1 MMMLLRTTR
10 IGVRVAQQAGKA
22 RRSLSSG
29 NAAALTGANT
39 AAVDQRVAAVR
50 LQQLHKARRTFALSS
65 VVRTHDSST
74 AAAAAAAKQGKQALN
89 PGNQL
94 RGTYAI
100 VFTCNKCGHR
110 SSKSFSKHAYH
121 KGVVLVE
128 CESCKVRHLI
138 ADNLDWFQGLGG
150 GKNVEEIL
158 KEKGQDV
165 KRQGKSGVMEITAAD
180 QQLVNKAK
188 EQHSEAARRPSNQSS
203 DDATN

>member
-50 LQQLHKARRTFALSS
+50 LQQLHQARRTFALSS

-121 KGVVLVE
+121 KGIVCVCVERCCSLPKHSAINPCPFLARVCHSQQVLF
-128 CESCKVRHLI
+128 L
-138 ADNLDWFQGLGG
+138 
-150 GKNVEEIL
+150 
-158 KEKGQDV
+158 
-165 KRQGKSGVMEITAAD
+165 
-180 QQLVNKAK
+180 
-188 EQHSEAARRPSNQSS
+188 
-203 DDATN
+203 